1 MYVLKVVIVDDS
13 KIMINVAKDI
23 IEESRIVCS
32 LKTFLDSVEAL
43 DYIKINEVDLVITDL
58 VMPKMT
64 GLELIEAIKN
74 DEQLQVIKTLIVTSI
89 DDSTKLSQAF
99 EIGASDYITKP
110 YNDYEFLAR
119 IENAIR
125 EIRLRKELAVQ
136 LKKTK
141 AEHKKLFVANE
152 QLRVTQA
159 QLVQKEKMAGI
170 GQLAAGVAHEINNP
184 LGFILS
190 NFETLEEYIS
200 FIQKLMKKYDDLKI
214 SDDSIDRFKK
224 DQDYEFI
231 VNDIYEIIEDTSAGL
246 NRVKEIIKSLRSF
259 SRIDAFKEFVKYNIN
274 EGIEETLIIAKNEY
288 KYIAAIEKDLG
299 EMPDIEAYAGE
310 INQVILNILINAV
323 HAIKTNKENIE
334 HGLIEIKTEFIAE
347 SSVMLSISDNGCGMD
362 EETISKIFNPF
373 FTTKDVGVGTGLGL
387 SITYDIITNK
397 HNGAIEV
404 ESYENVGST
413 INIILPLKQS

>member
-1 MYVLKVVIVDDS
+1 
-13 KIMINVAKDI
+13 MINVAKDI

-397 HNGAIEV
+397 HNGAIQV
-404 ESYENVGST
+404 ESYENVGTT

>member
-1 MYVLKVVIVDDS
+1 VYVLKVVIVDDS

>member
-1 MYVLKVVIVDDS
+1 MVDDS

-23 IEESRIVCS
+23 IEESDISCS
-32 LKTFLDSVEAL
+32 LRTFLDPIEAL
-43 DYIKINEVDLVITDL
+43 DYIRKNEVDLVITDL

-64 GLELIEAIKN
+64 GLEFIDAIKK
-74 DEQLQVIKTLIVTSI
+74 DEQLMVIKMLIVTSI

-99 EIGASDYITKP
+99 DLGASDYITKP

-119 IENAIR
+119 IKNAIR
-125 EIRLRKELAVQ
+125 EIKLRKELAIQ
-136 LKKTK
+136 LKRTK
-141 AEHKKLFVANE
+141 EEHKKLYIANE
-152 QLRVTQA
+152 RLRVTQA

-190 NFETLEEYIS
+190 NFETLEEYIF
-200 FIQKLMKKYDDLKI
+200 FIHKLMKKYDDLNI
-214 SDDSIDRFKK
+214 TDDLIHKFKK
-224 DQDYEFI
+224 EHDYEFI
-231 VNDIYEIIEDTSAGL
+231 INDIYEIIEDTGAGL

-259 SRIDAFKEFVKYNIN
+259 SRIDAFKEFVKYNLN

-288 KYIAAIEKDLG
+288 KYVAAIEKHLG
-299 EMPDIEAYAGE
+299 EIPDVEAYAGE

-323 HAIKTNKENIE
+323 HAIKANKENIE
-334 HGLIEIKTEFIAE
+334 HGLIEIKTTFINE
-347 SSVMLSISDNGCGMD
+347 SDVMLSISDNGCGMD
-362 EETISKIFNPF
+362 KKTISKIFDPF

-397 HNGAIEV
+397 HNGTIEV
-404 ESYENVGST
+404 ESYENIGTT
-413 INIILPLKQS
+413 IKITLPLKQS